1 MTFSNKDIEDYYNQ
15 TEIHYRKHWK
25 LNVAQALHYGLWN
38 KGTKNFSEALLNSNK
53 RIIKLGK
60 INSSQNILDAGCGIG
75 GTANYISKKTKSK
88 ITGISLN
95 QSQLDFATQ
104 FSQKESLNTQFIYS
118 DFCKTPFNNNEF
130 DTVYAIESMCH
141 ARNEKEFLQEVYR
154 ILKPKGKLI
163 ILDYFKPQKL
173 DYKSQKLLEKWL
185 HKWAIDDIDVNKDF
199 IEKSKEVGFY
209 EIVNKNINQEIIKS
223 SKRMYRSSF
232 LGAIPSILYNVTHPK
247 VTRFAKTHFKSGY
260 WQYINLKKGNWA
272 YYQLV
277 LEK

>member
-1 MTFSNKDIEDYYNQ
+1 MNFSNKDIEDYYKQ

-25 LNVAQALHYGLWN
+25 LKTVQALHYGLWN
-38 KGTKNFSEALLNSNK
+38 KGTKNFSEALINTNK
-53 RIIKLGK
+53 RIIDLGEIK
-60 INSSQNILDAGCGIG
+60 SNHKILDAGCGIG
-75 GTANYISKKTKSK
+75 GTANYISKNTKAN

-95 QSQLDFATQ
+95 QSQLDFASNYSRKHNLKTT
-104 FSQKESLNTQFIYS
+104 FRYS
-118 DFCKTPFNNNEF
+118 DFCDTPFIEDEF
-130 DTVYAIESMCH
+130 DIVYAIESMCH
-141 ARNEKEFLQEVYR
+141 AKDKKDFLNETFR
-154 ILKPKGKLI
+154 ILKPGGKLI
-163 ILDYFKPQKL
+163 ILDYFKPQPLNSKN
-173 DYKSQKLLEKWL
+173 QNLLNKWL

-232 LGAIPSILYNVTHPK
+232 LGAIPSTLYNITHPK

-272 YYQLV
+272 YYQIV